1 MRGRELERIKKM
13 ASKIRR
19 SGFIF
24 CIEKARMITDV
35 YKATEGEPEI
45 LRQAKAFARVLDN
58 LPIWIDE
65 DETIVG
71 HGSSKPWGIDP
82 DLFHSVL
89 KEEDIRELEKQGSII
104 VDERDWPQ
112 IKEVFDYWRT
122 KSVEY
127 RVGHVYSEEE
137 FKFMQ
142 TGVWLPPTT
151 NRHIQGG
158 AFAGNGLGLYQGFHL
173 NVPDYPR
180 VLNYGL
186 LDVIREA
193 QSELEKLKLFTRDD
207 IEKKCFLEAVI
218 ISLNAI
224 IRLAHRYAKL
234 AEEMASKENDPLR
247 KKELERIAETCRWVP
262 ANPARTFYEAI
273 QSFWFIY
280 LVVNLTSMGMGRFD
294 QYMYPFYKR
303 DKDSGRI
310 TDEEVLALLCELRI
324 KDMEL
329 VRIALRSEKRKQR
342 AGDFQAK
349 WHNMIIGGVTPDGR
363 DATNE
368 LTYLVLEAAKI
379 VRTPH

>member
-1 MRGRELERIKKM
+1 MYSVELRGRELERIKKM

-24 CIEKARMITDV
+24 CIEKARMITDA

-104 VDERDWPQ
+104 VDERAWPQ

-247 KKELERIAETCRWVP
+247 
-262 ANPARTFYEAI
+262 
-273 QSFWFIY
+273 
-280 LVVNLTSMGMGRFD
+280 
-294 QYMYPFYKR
+294 
-303 DKDSGRI
+303 
-310 TDEEVLALLCELRI
+310 
-324 KDMEL
+324 
-329 VRIALRSEKRKQR
+329 
-342 AGDFQAK
+342 
-349 WHNMIIGGVTPDGR
+349 
-363 DATNE
+363 
-368 LTYLVLEAAKI
+368 
-379 VRTPH
+379 